1 MKENNEKKKTKKKN
15 ESKMQR
21 NKEAVCVASIH
32 SKSLHWKKKKNVVH
46 FIYSESNL
54 RLQLDS
60 KSTVLQYDKKVL
72 H

>member
-1 MKENNEKKKTKKKN
+1 MKVECKGTKK
-15 ESKMQR
+15 QY
-21 NKEAVCVASIH
+21 VLLPFIV
-32 SKSLHWKKKKNVVH
+32 SLCIEKKNVVH
-46 FIYSESNL
+46 LIYSESNL